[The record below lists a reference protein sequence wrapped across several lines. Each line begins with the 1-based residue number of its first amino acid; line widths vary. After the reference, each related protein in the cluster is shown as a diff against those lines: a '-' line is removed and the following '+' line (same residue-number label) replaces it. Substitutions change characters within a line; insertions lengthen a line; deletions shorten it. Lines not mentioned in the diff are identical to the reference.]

1 MVSIRFY
8 ARLMSLVGPLILP
21 HCVAAAPLDDAFGP
35 LDADTF
41 GRNGISN
48 GKAAIFSK
56 LSNGSPL
63 AMAAVG
69 TAQQHSTPALTNAGA
84 SVYFPQAG
92 RYLGDA
98 GQRSTKDTLWD
109 FNDHINID
117 STAAALANYQT
128 DLIYDVGPALDGGS
142 APVGSINVTNEILS
156 MPTMQYGSK
165 NPMPHSLAKDYPDI
179 VTVSCGTFESTAV
192 TEYHSGIQ
200 AAQDDWGVENIA
212 TDRQV
217 EPLTAA
223 AWLFGSA
230 LLGLFGIARR
240 KNA

>member
-1 MVSIRFY
+1 MVSIHFY
-8 ARLMSLVGPLILP
+8 ARLMSLIGPLILP
-21 HCVAAAPLDDAFGP
+21 HCVAAAPLHDTFGP

-41 GRNGISN
+41 GRKGIPNSE
-48 GKAAIFSK
+48 AAISSQ

-63 AMAAVG
+63 TTAAMS
-69 TAQQHSTPALTNAGA
+69 TAQQHSSPALTNAGA

-92 RYLGDA
+92 WYLGDA
-98 GQRSTKDTLWD
+98 GQGSSKDTLWN

-117 STAAALANYQT
+117 GTGAALADYQI

-142 APVGSINVTNEILS
+142 AAVGSINVTNKILS
-156 MPTMQYGSK
+156 TPTMQYGSK

-179 VTVSCGTFESTAV
+179 VNVSGGPLDPNTTVK
-192 TEYHSGIQ
+192 YNSGIQ
-200 AAQDDWGVENIA
+200 TAQNDWGMESIA

-217 EPLTAA
+217 VPLTAA

-230 LLGLFGIARR
+230 MLGLFGVARR
-240 KNA
+240 KRA